1 MFVVQ
6 KHDNGPAVKI
16 ELERNDVI
24 IIWLKG
30 LPIPDKPICL
40 IIDISWHGPRRFLP
54 RAPALLS
61 AFGNLLF
68 WFRFQ
73 RQITSQRANEQIML
87 QLLTSKS

>member
-1 MFVVQ
+1 
-6 KHDNGPAVKI
+6 VKI
-16 ELERNDVI
+16 ELQRNDVI
-24 IIWLKG
+24 IIWLKVIIFKG
-30 LPIPDKPICL
+30 LPISDKPICL
-40 IIDISWHGPRRFLP
+40 IIDISLDGSHRFPP

-68 WFRFQ
+68 RFRLQ